1 MSSRRQEINTQLNQL
16 VDVVLIAI
24 AFWLSHLFT
33 PVVHEFLSKT
43 PMGEKQGIWILP
55 SYVPGKPLDI
65 ESYFWAMAVIVPF
78 TTIILEIQGYYSHV
92 LEKSIWQ
99 SLRQMLQTVLWIAL
113 ILGSAV
119 IFLKAQAP
127 PRIFLVL
134 LAFVG
139 GAFLLLRQ
147 GLFKKALRDRLKS
160 GKLRERVV
168 LAGTPN
174 DVEALLQNLPA
185 DQVGSLEIVDRIDIA
200 TEPISRLVSTLHEKS
215 VERVIFATDH
225 VHFGKIEQA
234 VSACE
239 TEGVE
244 AWLSAHF
251 IQTSIAKPTFDTMG
265 DRLML
270 VFRSTPEASWALL
283 VKGLIDW
290 FGALGLIIGSSP
302 FWLFAAIGIRLSSK
316 GPIFFRQKRSGKH
329 GKPFEMWKF
338 RTMGID
344 AEAKKKE
351 LSEMNQM
358 SGPVF
363 KIEKDPRVFKFGSL
377 LRKWSIDELP
387 QLINVLRGE
396 MSLVGPR
403 PLPVYEVEQISEAA
417 QRRRLSVK
425 PGLTC
430 LWQVNGRNKIES
442 FDEWVAL
449 DLKYI
454 DNWSIWLDIQILLK
468 TVPAVILGAGAR

>member
-24 AFWLSHLFT
+24 AFWLSHLLT
-33 PVVHEFLSKT
+33 PVVHQFLAKT
-43 PMGEKQGIWILP
+43 HLGKYAGIWIFP
-55 SYVPGKPLDI
+55 SIVPERALDI

-92 LEKSIWQ
+92 LEKSLWR
-99 SLRQMLQTVLWIAL
+99 SLRQMIQAVLWIAL
-113 ILGSAV
+113 ILFTTV

-127 PRIFLVL
+127 PRVFLVL
-134 LAFVG
+134 LVFVG
-139 GAFLLLRQ
+139 GSLLLARQ
-147 GLFKKALRDRLKS
+147 QLLKRSLGKRLES

-168 LAGTPN
+168 LAGTPE
-174 DVEALLQNLPA
+174 DIDELLKTLLKNQA
-185 DQVGSLEIVDRIDIA
+185 ASLDIVDRIDIA
-200 TEPISRLVSTLHEKS
+200 SEPVSRLVDSLHENS

-234 VSACE
+234 VNACE

-251 IQTSIAKPTFDTMG
+251 FQTAIARPTFDTMG

-270 VFRSTPEASWALL
+270 VFRSTPDASWSLL
-283 VKGLIDW
+283 VKSLIDW
-290 FGALGLIIGSSP
+290 CGALAIIVFSSP
-302 FWLFAAIGIRLSSK
+302 LWLIAAIGIRASSR
-316 GPIFFRQKRSGKH
+316 GSIFFKQSRSGKH

-338 RTMGID
+338 RTMGMD
-344 AEAKKKE
+344 AEEKKKE
-351 LSEMNQM
+351 LSDQNQM

-363 KIEKDPRVFKFGSL
+363 KIDKDPRVFRFGAF
-377 LRKWSIDELP
+377 LRRWSIDELP
-387 QLINVLRGE
+387 QLINVLKGE

-454 DNWSIWLDIQILLK
+454 DNWSIWLDLQILIK
-468 TVPAVILGAGAR
+468 TVPAVIFGSGAR

>member
-24 AFWLSHLFT
+24 AFWLSHLLT
-33 PVVHEFLSKT
+33 PVVHEFLAKT
-43 PMGEKQGIWILP
+43 PLGENRGIWILP
-55 SYVPGKPLDI
+55 NFVPARALDI

-92 LEKSIWQ
+92 LEKSLWR

-113 ILGSAV
+113 ILGAAV

-127 PRIFLVL
+127 PRVFLVL
-134 LAFVG
+134 LALVG
-139 GAFLLLRQ
+139 GTLLLARQ
-147 GLFKKALRDRLKS
+147 ELFKQTLRKRLAS
-160 GKLRERVV
+160 GRLRERVV
-168 LAGTPN
+168 LAGTQ
-174 DVEALLQNLPA
+174 DDIDELLRTLLKN
-185 DQVGSLEIVDRIDIA
+185 QVATLDIVDRIDIA
-200 TEPISRLVSTLHEKS
+200 AEPISRLVESLHDNS

-234 VSACE
+234 VNACE

-251 IQTSIAKPTFDTMG
+251 FQTAIARPTFDTMG

-270 VFRSTPEASWALL
+270 VFRSTPGASWSLL
-283 VKGLIDW
+283 VKGVMDW
-290 FGALGLIIGSSP
+290 CGALAIVAVSSP
-302 FWLFAAIGIRLSSK
+302 LWFFAAVGIRVSSP
-316 GPIFFRQKRSGKH
+316 GPIFFKQQRSGKH

-338 RTMGID
+338 RTMGVD
-344 AEAKKKE
+344 AEEKKKE
-351 LSEMNQM
+351 LSEQNQM

-363 KIEKDPRVFKFGSL
+363 KIDKDPRVFRFGAF
-377 LRKWSIDELP
+377 LRRWSIDELP
-387 QLINVLRGE
+387 QLINVLKGD

-454 DNWSIWLDIQILLK
+454 DNWSIWLDIQILIK
-468 TVPAVILGAGAR
+468 TVPAVVFGSGAR

>member
-1 MSSRRQEINTQLNQL
+1 MSNRRQEINIQLNQL
-16 VDVVLIAI
+16 VDIVLIAV
-24 AFWLSHLFT
+24 AFWLSHLLT
-33 PVVHEFLSKT
+33 PVVHEILAKA
-43 PMGEKQGIWILP
+43 PLGKYGGIWIFP
-55 SYVPGKPLDI
+55 SYVPGSPLPL

-78 TTIILEIQGYYSHV
+78 TTIILEIQGFYAHV
-92 LEKSIWQ
+92 LDKTVWRSM
-99 SLRQMLQTVLWIAL
+99 RQMLQAVLWIAL
-113 ILGSAV
+113 ILGCAV

-127 PRIFLVL
+127 PRVFLL
-134 LAFVG
+134 LLLFCG
-139 GAFLLLRQ
+139 GTLLLLRQ
-147 GLFKKALRDRLKS
+147 ALMRRMLVKRMES
-160 GKLRERVV
+160 GVMRERVV
-168 LAGTPN
+168 LAGTPE
-174 DVEALLQNLPA
+174 DVDSLLASLPREQIALLE
-185 DQVGSLEIVDRIDIA
+185 VVDRIDIA
-200 TEPISRLVSTLHEKS
+200 REPVSRLIHCLHHKS

-234 VSACE
+234 INACE

-251 IQTSIAKPTFDTMG
+251 IQTSIARPTFDTMG

-290 FGALGLIIGSSP
+290 VGAASLIALTAPLWLIAVMGIRRSSP
-302 FWLFAAIGIRLSSK
+302 
-316 GPIFFRQKRSGKH
+316 GPVFFCQQRSGKN
-329 GKPFEMWKF
+329 GKPFNMWKF
-338 RTMGID
+338 RTMMPD
-344 AEAKKKE
+344 AEKRRDALQE
-351 LSEMNQM
+351 HNQM

-363 KIEKDPRVFKFGSL
+363 KIDNDPRIFPFGAL
-377 LRKWSIDELP
+377 LRRWSIDELP
-387 QLINVLRGE
+387 QLINVLKGE

-442 FDEWVAL
+442 FEEWVAL

-454 DNWSIWLDIQILLK
+454 DNWSLWLDLQILIK
-468 TVPAVILGAGAR
+468 TVPAVLLGAGAR